1 MPTRTIDGHRITLT
15 NLDKVLYPS
24 TGTMKGEVVEYYEA
38 VAEAMLPHIVG
49 RAATRNR
56 WPNGVGEQSFFEKN
70 LPDHAPAW
78 IDRRTL
84 HHKDRRVI
92 YPLFDSA
99 AGLVWLGQ
107 QAALELHVHQWRFD
121 GEKAGPATRIVFD
134 LDPGPGV
141 GLAECAEVAR
151 HVRDTVAELGWS
163 AYPVTSGSK
172 GIHLYVPLDRRLSS
186 SGASK
191 VAKQVA
197 HNLETTL
204 PDLVT
209 ATMAKSA
216 REGKVFVDWSQ
227 NNSSKTTVAPY
238 SLRGRDEPWVAAPRS
253 WDELDDPDLAQLQ
266 FREVLARI
274 GEFGD
279 LLAGL
284 DPPLGKAVSGDK
296 AVSGGK
302 TGSGGK
308 TVSGG
313 DALDT
318 YRGKRDASRTPE
330 PVPDR
335 VPDDG
340 PGNRFVIQEHHARR
354 LHYDLRLE
362 RDGVL
367 ASWAVPKNLP
377 DTSGRNNLAVRTEDH
392 PIEYLTFHGT
402 IPKGEYGAGSMTVW
416 DTGTYET
423 EKWRDDEVI
432 VRFHGDRIEGR
443 YALIRTEKNQWL
455 AHRMKDQSSPST
467 ESSDADPPSLV
478 GSSGSK
484 AFPRDLAPML
494 ASPGD
499 VSGLDAEDWAF
510 EGKWDG
516 YRAIAEIEDGT
527 VRLRSRSGRD
537 VTGDYRKLVELATI
551 LDGHRAVL
559 DGEIVAVDRSGVTS
573 FSMLQRGVNY
583 EYRVFDVLYLDG
595 VSLLRK
601 TYDDR
606 RRVLEALAAA
616 TDGLIVPDLLSGD
629 GSKALA
635 RSRAKNW
642 EGVVAK
648 RRDSVYLPGKRGAGW
663 IKSKNWL
670 TQTVVLG
677 GYRRGNGN
685 RASTFGSLLLGVYDD
700 DGEFVYVG
708 KVGTGFDDETL
719 LSVAKA
725 VKGRTSRTN
734 PFANEVPAAERRD
747 AVWLRP
753 ELVGEVRF
761 GGWTE
766 GDRVRHASWRGLR
779 DDVDASSV
787 VREEETGADC

>member
-1 MPTRTIDGHRITLT
+1 MPTRTVDGHRITLT
-15 NLDKVLYPS
+15 NLDKVLYPH
-24 TGTMKGEVVEYYEA
+24 TGTTKGEVVEYYEA
-38 VAEAMLPHIVG
+38 VAEVMLPHIAG
-49 RAATRNR
+49 RAATRKR
-56 WPNGVGEQSFFEKN
+56 WPNGIGEPSFFEKN
-70 LPDHAPAW
+70 LPDHAPSW
-78 IDRRTL
+78 LDRRTV
-84 HHKDRRVI
+84 HHKDRRVT
-92 YPLFDSA
+92 YPLFDSV

-107 QAALELHVHQWRFD
+107 QAALELHVPQWRFD
-121 GEKAGPATRIVFD
+121 GERPGPATRIVFD

-141 GLAECAEVAR
+141 GLVECAEVAR
-151 HVRDTVAELGWS
+151 RVRDTVAELGWT

-172 GIHLYVPLDRRLSS
+172 GIHLYVPLDRMLSS
-186 SGASK
+186 VGASK

-197 HNLETTL
+197 RNLETTH

-209 ATMAKSA
+209 ATMAKSV

-227 NNSSKTTVAPY
+227 NNGSKTTVAPY

-253 WDELDDPDLAQLQ
+253 WDELDDPDLAHLQL
-266 FREVLARI
+266 RDVLARI
-274 GEFGD
+274 EEFGD

-284 DPPLGKAVSGDK
+284 DPPLG
-296 AVSGGK
+296 
-302 TGSGGK
+302 TGV
-308 TVSGG
+308 TPDG
-313 DALDT
+313 DALDA
-318 YRGKRDASRTPE
+318 YRGKRDANRTPE
-330 PVPDR
+330 PVPAG
-335 VPDDG
+335 VSSDG

-377 DTSGRNNLAVRTEDH
+377 ETPGRNNLAVRTEDH

-416 DTGTYET
+416 DTGTYDT

-432 VRFHGDRIEGR
+432 VRFHGERIEGR
-443 YALIRTEKNQWL
+443 YALIRTEKDQWL
-455 AHRMKDQSSPST
+455 AHRMKDQSEPDP
-467 ESSDADPPSLV
+467 DAA
-478 GSSGSK
+478 SGERSGRVK
-484 AFPRDLAPML
+484 AFPHDLSPML
-494 ASPGD
+494 ATPGD
-499 VSGLDAEDWAF
+499 VSGLEAEHWAF

-516 YRAIAEIEDGT
+516 YRAVAEIEDGT
-527 VRLRSRSGRD
+527 VKLRSRSGRD
-537 VTGDYRKLVELATI
+537 VTGDYPKLAELPTI

-559 DGEIVAVDRSGVTS
+559 DGEIVAVDGSGVTS

-606 RRVLEALAAA
+606 RSVLEALAAA
-616 TDGLIVPDLLSGD
+616 ADGLIVPDLLPGD
-629 GSKALA
+629 GSDALA
-635 RSRAKNW
+635 RSRAENW

-648 RRDSVYLPGKRGAGW
+648 RRDSVYLPGRRGAGW

-677 GYRRGNGN
+677 GYRRGRGN
-685 RASTFGSLLLGVYDD
+685 RASTFGSLLLGVYDE

-708 KVGTGFDDETL
+708 KVGTGFDDSTL
-719 LSVAKA
+719 QSVTQA
-725 VKGRTSRTN
+725 VKGLKRRTS

-766 GDRVRHASWRGLR
+766 GDRVRHASWRGFR
-779 DDVDASSV
+779 DDIDASTV
-787 VREEETGADC
+787 TREEETGSGC

>member
-1 MPTRTIDGHRITLT
+1 MPTRTVDGHRITLT
-15 NLDKVLYPS
+15 NLDKVLYPA
-24 TGTMKGEVVEYYEA
+24 TGTTKGEVVEYYEA
-38 VAEAMLPHIVG
+38 VAAAMLPHVAG
-49 RAATRNR
+49 RAATRKR
-56 WPNGVGEQSFFEKN
+56 WPNGIGEPSFFEKN
-70 LPDHAPAW
+70 LADHAPAW
-78 IDRRTL
+78 LDRRTV
-84 HHKDRRVI
+84 HHKDRRVT
-92 YPLFDSA
+92 YPLFDSV

-107 QAALELHVHQWRFD
+107 QAALELHVPQWRFD
-121 GEKAGPATRIVFD
+121 GDRAGPATRIVFD

-141 GLAECAEVAR
+141 GLVECAEVAR

-172 GIHLYVPLDRRLSS
+172 GIHLYVPLDRVLSS
-186 SGASK
+186 AGASK

-197 HNLETTL
+197 RNLETTL

-209 ATMAKSA
+209 ATMSKSV

-227 NNSSKTTVAPY
+227 NNASKTTVAPY

-253 WDELDDPDLAQLQ
+253 WDELDDPDLTHLQ

-274 GEFGD
+274 DEVGD

-284 DPPLGKAVSGDK
+284 DPPLGGRTA
-296 AVSGGK
+296 
-302 TGSGGK
+302 T
-308 TVSGG
+308 G
-313 DALDT
+313 DALDA
-318 YRGKRDASRTPE
+318 YRDKRDAARTPE

-335 VPDDG
+335 VSEDG

-377 DTSGRNNLAVRTEDH
+377 ETSGRNNLAVRTEDH

-416 DTGTYET
+416 DTGTYDT

-432 VRFHGDRIEGR
+432 VRFHGDRVEGR
-443 YALIRTEKNQWL
+443 YALIRTEKDQWL
-455 AHRMKDQSSPST
+455 AHRMKDQSAPASALSPD
-467 ESSDADPPSLV
+467 E
-478 GSSGSK
+478 GSPRPK
-484 AFPRDLAPML
+484 TFPHDIEPML
-494 ASPGD
+494 AIPGA
-499 VSGLDAEDWAF
+499 VSDLDAEHWAF

-537 VTGDYRKLVELATI
+537 VTGDYPKLAELATI

-601 TYDDR
+601 SYDDR

-616 TDGLIVPDLLSGD
+616 TDGLIVPDLLPGD
-629 GSKALA
+629 GTEALE

-648 RRDSVYLPGKRGAGW
+648 RRDSLYLPGKRGSVW

-677 GYRRGNGN
+677 GYRRGRGN

-700 DGEFVYVG
+700 NGEFVYVG

-719 LSVAKA
+719 LSVSRAM
-725 VKGRTSRTN
+725 KGHKSRTN

-787 VREEETGADC
+787 VREEGIGPDC